1 MAAGIKQRQY
11 FRDQEQNFKYL
22 LFPIRSFGK
31 LTGRSPL
38 TPGPSL
44 AEGRGVAPGQGHR
57 CPSCLEKLGQAEVT
71 WQEAISY
78 LLVFPGP
85 WEEQNQRNQR
95 DCYQELRRSSGLT
108 SLFYTDKVLSYL
120 VRPIE
125 DKR

>member
-44 AEGRGVAPGQGHR
+44 AEGRGVHQDRGTGVPAAWN
-57 CPSCLEKLGQAEVT
+57 S
-71 WQEAISY
+71 
-78 LLVFPGP
+78 LVK
-85 WEEQNQRNQR
+85 QR
-95 DCYQELRRSSGLT
+95 
-108 SLFYTDKVLSYL
+108 
-120 VRPIE
+120 
-125 DKR
+125 